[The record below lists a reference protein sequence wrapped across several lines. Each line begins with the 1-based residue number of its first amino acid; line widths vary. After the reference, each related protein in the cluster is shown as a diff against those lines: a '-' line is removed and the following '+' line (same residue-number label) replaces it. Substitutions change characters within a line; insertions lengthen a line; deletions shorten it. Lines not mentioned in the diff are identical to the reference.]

1 MLNCREEY
9 ERMAQAE
16 RRLWW
21 YRALHRLVLNALLRH
36 PQPQRDARIL
46 DAGCG
51 TGGLLMFLREHGF
64 QNLTG
69 FDVSPDAIAICR
81 ERGLPVQ
88 AGDLR
93 DVARLSSPE
102 TLDAIISNDTLY
114 FFSAEQQA
122 EILKNFHRALVPGGL
137 LIINL
142 PALDAF
148 RGIHDLQVG
157 ITRRFSKAQA
167 QALVIDVGFSVVQLM
182 FWPFLL
188 SPVIYLFRLTQ
199 RRRLARGNVLTHSD
213 LDATPCALNGIL
225 EALVRCENA
234 LLPIKPFGSS
244 LFLVARKRDERGE

>member
-1 MLNCREEY
+1 VLNCREEY

-36 PQPQRDARIL
+36 PPQRDARIL

-51 TGGLLMFLREHGF
+51 TGGLLLFLREHGF
-64 QNLTG
+64 RNLAG
-69 FDVSPDAIAICR
+69 FDVSSDAIAICR

-88 AGDLR
+88 PGDLR
-93 DVARLSSPE
+93 DIARLSSPE
-102 TLDAIISNDTLY
+102 TLDAIVSNDTLY

-122 EILKNFHRALVPGGL
+122 EILKAFYRALLPGGL
-137 LIINL
+137 LILNL
-142 PALDAF
+142 PALEAF
-148 RGIHDLQVG
+148 RGIHDLRVG
-157 ITRRFSKAQA
+157 ITKRFTKAQA
-167 QALVIDVGFSVVQLM
+167 QTLVSDAGFSVVEIM

-188 SPVIYLFRLTQ
+188 SPVIYLARLAQ
-199 RRRLARGNVLTHSD
+199 RRRLARGDVPIRSD
-213 LDATPCALNGIL
+213 LDATPSAMNRIL

-244 LFLVARKRDERGE
+244 LFLVARKGDERGK